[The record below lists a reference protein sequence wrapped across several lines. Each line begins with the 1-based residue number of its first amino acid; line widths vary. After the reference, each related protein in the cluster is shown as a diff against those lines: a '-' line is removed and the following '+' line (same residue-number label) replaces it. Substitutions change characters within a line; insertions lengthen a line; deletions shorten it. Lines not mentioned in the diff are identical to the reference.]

1 MDPRHS
7 SNAANVKWRV
17 LYEHNVEHDLG
28 LATDDALARL
38 AGSQSATL
46 RLYTY
51 QPCALVG
58 RFQHV
63 EDQVY
68 LDRCR
73 RLQIPV
79 NRRPSGGGAIIMGPD
94 QLGIALVLGAEHK
107 GLASS
112 VRLIQQ
118 CALGIVNSLRE
129 LGIEAEFHG
138 KNDLVVNGRKIAGL
152 GLYQA
157 PSRATLFHASLL
169 LDLDLDFML
178 EILRTPF
185 EKSQDRGFRSVSDRI
200 TTVRAETGSSMEMSD
215 LIRCVKG
222 GFLREYSARPEV
234 GRLSSSEVALTAE
247 LCERQYATE
256 QWIFQ
261 NSAEIRDR
269 MGTCE
274 MRTAGG
280 SLEVR
285 AIVAGE
291 TVKSVFLNGDFIA
304 SSNAVADLES
314 SLRWHV
320 RDEPAL
326 HQTIQQSLDRNNG
339 AWAQI
344 SAEEITTA
352 VIQALSHTSVTAP
365 QTCFAN
371 QGAEF
376 G

>member
-1 MDPRHS
+1 M
-7 SNAANVKWRV
+7 WRA
-17 LYEHNVEHDLG
+17 LYDLDVEHDLG

-38 AGSQSATL
+38 AANRSATL

-63 EDQVY
+63 DDQIY

-73 RLQIPV
+73 TLQIPV

-94 QLGIALVLGAEHK
+94 QLGIALVLGAEHQ
-107 GLASS
+107 GLASTS
-112 VRLIQQ
+112 VQLMQQ

-129 LGIEAEFHG
+129 LGIQASFHG
-138 KNDLVVNGRKIAGL
+138 KNDLVANGRKIAGL

-178 EILRTPF
+178 EVLRTPF
-185 EKSQDRGFRSVSDRI
+185 EKIQDKGFRSLSERI
-200 TTVRAETGSSMEMSD
+200 TTVRAETGPSMEMSE
-215 LIRCVKG
+215 LMQCVRD
-222 GFLREYSARPEV
+222 GFQREFSVSLEI
-234 GRLSSSEVALTAE
+234 GQLSNSEVELAAE
-247 LCERQYATE
+247 LCERQYSTD

-261 NSAEIRDR
+261 NAAKIRDR
-269 MGTCE
+269 IGTCE

-280 SLEVR
+280 ALEVR

-314 SLRWHV
+314 SLRWHL

-326 HQTIQQSLDRNNG
+326 HQTIQRSVDRNNG
-339 AWAQI
+339 SWAQI
-344 SAEEITTA
+344 SAEEITAA
-352 VIQALSHTSVTAP
+352 VLQALAHTSVATP
-365 QTCFAN
+365 QNCFAN
-371 QGAEF
+371 QGAEYV
-376 G
+376 

>member
-1 MDPRHS
+1 M
-7 SNAANVKWRV
+7 WRA
-17 LYEHNVEHDLG
+17 LYDHNVEPDLG
-28 LATDDALARL
+28 LAADDALARL
-38 AGSQSATL
+38 AANRSAAL

-63 EDQVY
+63 EDQVC

-73 RLQIPV
+73 ALRIPV

-94 QLGIALVLGAEHK
+94 QLGIALVLGAERK
-107 GLASS
+107 GLAPTS
-112 VRLIQQ
+112 VQLMQQ

-129 LGIEAEFHG
+129 MGIEAYFHG
-138 KNDLVVNGRKIAGL
+138 KNDLVANGRKIAGL

-169 LDLDLDFML
+169 LDLDLEFML
-178 EILRTPF
+178 EVLRTPF
-185 EKSQDRGFRSVSDRI
+185 ENTHDKGFRSVSERI
-200 TTVRAETGSSMEMSD
+200 TTVRAEIGSSMEMSE
-215 LIRCVKG
+215 LMQCVQD
-222 GFLREYSARPEV
+222 GFQREFSAVMEV
-234 GRLSSSEVALTAE
+234 GQLSESEAALTAE
-247 LCERQYATE
+247 LCERQYATD

-261 NSAEIRDR
+261 NSAKIRDR
-269 MGTCE
+269 IGTCE

-326 HQTIQQSLDRNNG
+326 HQTIQKSVGRNNG
-339 AWAQI
+339 AWSQI
-344 SAEEITTA
+344 SAEEITAA
-352 VIQALSHTSVTAP
+352 VLQALAHTSVTAP
-365 QTCFAN
+365 QACFAS

-376 G
+376 V